1 MNEVAVVPSSNM
13 IDLPTDA
20 VNQNVGYAK
29 LLENLSELKQ
39 MLVDSDPDIATYV
52 KQIHKDLVA
61 SPELIH
67 MLKPEEVN
75 ILVQGVDCLNDF
87 SFAKSQEIKRAV
99 KTTKAVAKKES
110 LKDMLD
116 LLAEG
121 LS

>member
-87 SFAKSQEIKRAV
+87 SFAKSQETKRAV

-116 LLAEG
+116 LLADG